1 MLEFVIG
8 VVTFTFGISV
18 GWKLREMHAQNVVK
32 KYMQEQAAQT
42 KIDPASI
49 MNVTVEKH
57 GEQYYIYDAKSNKF
71 LVQVTTKE
79 QLMDFFTEKYP
90 DKTILMTQ
98 EHLQMIENS

>member
-8 VVTFTFGISV
+8 VVAFTFGIGV
-18 GWKLREMHAQNVVK
+18 GWRLREMHAENVVK
-32 KYMQEQAAQT
+32 RYMQEQDAKN

-49 MNVTVEKH
+49 INVSVEKH
-57 GEQYYIYDAKSNKF
+57 GDQYYIYDANNKF

-79 QLMDFFTEKYP
+79 QLMEFFTEKYP
-90 DKTILMTQ
+90 DKTVMMTQ